1 MLVDTSIWVEHLRH
15 CQLGSSPFFI
25 APKFSAILLL
35 SANWHVV
42 P

>member
-1 MLVDTSIWVEHLRH
+1 MLVDNSIWVEHLRH
-15 CQLGSSPFFI
+15 GQLGSSRFFI

-35 SANWHVV
+35 SVNWHVV